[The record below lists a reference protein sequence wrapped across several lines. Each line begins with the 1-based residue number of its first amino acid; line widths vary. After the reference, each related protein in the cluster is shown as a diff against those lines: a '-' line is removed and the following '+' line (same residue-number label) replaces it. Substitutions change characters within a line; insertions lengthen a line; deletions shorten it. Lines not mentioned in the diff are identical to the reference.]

1 MCKAIP
7 ALLATALYLLMT
19 GCTQAPIKTTVPPSG
34 SAPVA
39 LSLTDAP
46 PAGVAMLVSNL
57 SITGATLQ
65 PGNVPLLSSTNPI
78 PVNVIQLQ
86 ADSAFLGSANVPAG
100 TYDSLTL
107 TFANPQFTIFNGTGS
122 AIGACANNAVCQ
134 LTPPTTPLTL
144 TLSSQPFL
152 LNVTANNPASLQVDV
167 NVLKIIQPDLSVNLA
182 APNGVTV
189 SAFGPSPQDG
199 QTTVGLG
206 KVYGTVT
213 SLGTNQFT
221 LKTPWNQNLAIDV
234 NGYTY
239 YAIPSNAYCDGP
251 CNSTCNG
258 IGQGFP
264 CLLVGDVLRAD
275 VLVQS
280 DGSVRAE
287 QVDYLVGPG
296 QNVYEGPIV
305 NLNTSGG
312 STTMNLILL
321 NPATAFIG
329 PSPSVYG
336 VVTVP
341 ATGVTYSVDAGS
353 FTLPTVAAMGN
364 FTGAGDLLVGQQVMV
379 SPQGSETPGPG
390 AFGLPSLAFTAGSVA
405 LEPSNFM
412 STITSLDASNSKFL
426 VSPMAAYFTQFLPV
440 PVSLLNPINL
450 SAYATSQTS
459 YAGFSPD
466 SFSGL
471 TLSSPIQVQG
481 WLFPFTGANPA
492 CVPCA
497 QTYGVVVAKAVLNE
511 PNL

>member
-1 MCKAIP
+1 MRKAIP
-7 ALLATALYLLMT
+7 ALFVTTLYLFMT
-19 GCTQAPIKTTVPPSG
+19 GCSQAPVKTTVSPSG

-46 PAGVAMLVSNL
+46 PTGVAMLVAQL
-57 SITGATLQ
+57 SITSATLQ
-65 PGNVPLLSSTNPI
+65 PGNVSLLSGANPI
-78 PVNVIQLQ
+78 PINVIQLQ

-100 TYDSLTL
+100 TYDSLAL

-122 AIGACANNAVCQ
+122 AIGACANNSVCQ

-296 QNVYEGPIV
+296 QEVYEGPII

-336 VVTVP
+336 IVTVP
-341 ATGVTYSVDAGS
+341 AAGVTYSVDSGS
-353 FTLPTVAAMGN
+353 FSLPSVASMGT
-364 FTGAGDLLVGQQVMV
+364 FTGVGNLLVGQQVMV
-379 SPQGSETPGPG
+379 SPQGSVTSGPG
-390 AFGLPSLAFTAGSVA
+390 SFGLPSLAFAAGSIA
-405 LEPSNFM
+405 LEPSYFM
-412 STITSLDASNSKFL
+412 STITSLDASNSNFL
-426 VSPMAAYFTQFLPV
+426 ISPLAPYFTEFLPV
-440 PVSLLNPINL
+440 PVSLLNPVNL
-450 SAYATSQTS
+450 SVYATSQTN

-497 QTYGVVVAKAVLNE
+497 QTSGVVVAKAVQNE
-511 PNL
+511 PIL

>member
-1 MCKAIP
+1 
-7 ALLATALYLLMT
+7 
-19 GCTQAPIKTTVPPSG
+19 
-34 SAPVA
+34 
-39 LSLTDAP
+39 
-46 PAGVAMLVSNL
+46 MLVSNL

-78 PVNVIQLQ
+78 PINVIQLQ

-100 TYDSLTL
+100 TYDSLAL

-144 TLSSQPFL
+144 TFSSKPFL
-152 LNVTANNPASLQVDV
+152 LNVTANNPVALQVDIH
-167 NVLKIIQPDLSVNLA
+167 VLKIIQPDLSVNLA
-182 APNGVTV
+182 APNAVTLL
-189 SAFGPSPQDG
+189 PLPPNPNG
-199 QTTVGLG
+199 QLTVGLG

-213 SLGTNQFT
+213 SLSTNQFT
-221 LKTPWNQNLAIDV
+221 LKTPWNQILTIHV
-234 NGYTY
+234 NSDTY

-264 CLLVGDVLRAD
+264 CLLGGDVLRAD
-275 VLVQS
+275 VQVQP
-280 DGSVRAE
+280 DGSVFAY

-296 QNVYEGPIV
+296 QEVYEGPII

-336 VVTVP
+336 IVTVP
-341 ATGVTYSVDAGS
+341 AAGVTYSVDSGS
-353 FTLPTVAAMGN
+353 FTLPSVAGMGTFN
-364 FTGAGDLLVGQQVMV
+364 GVGNLLVGQQVMV
-379 SPQGSETPGPG
+379 SPQGSVTSGPG
-390 AFGLPSLAFTAGSVA
+390 SFGLPSLAFTAGSIA
-405 LEPSNFM
+405 LEPGYFPGIIASA
-412 STITSLDASNSKFL
+412 DASNSSFL
-426 VSPMAAYFTQFLPV
+426 ISPQAQYFVQFLPD
-440 PVSLLNPINL
+440 PPSLLNPINV
-450 SAYATSQTS
+450 SVYATSQTS
-459 YAGFSPD
+459 YAGFSPEN
-466 SFSGL
+466 FSGL
-471 TLSSPIQVQG
+471 TLSSPVQVQG

-497 QTYGVVVAKAVLNE
+497 QTYGVVVAKAVQNE